1 MPNRYLKVDL
11 AFSDSMYSP
20 EDLLSDWMAVYGLI
34 LTTSLLFY
42 HMSRVNSLK
51 VNPYLAKFV
60 SISLIVISTFYLTYA
75 LIPYTQRMDFVED
88 ECKRLKECHQSQID
102 NIRFVKNSYLSFGI
116 AAIAI
121 QILIVYIVVT
131 TI

>member
-20 EDLLSDWMAVYGLI
+20 EDLLSDWMAVYGVI
-34 LTTSLLFY
+34 FTTSLLFY

-51 VNPYLAKFV
+51 VNPYLAKF
-60 SISLIVISTFYLTYA
+60 ISLIILSTLYLAYA
-75 LIPYTQRMDFVED
+75 LIPYTQRMNFVEE
-88 ECKRLKECHQSQID
+88 ECRKMKECNQDQID
-102 NIRFVKNSYLSFGI
+102 NIRFVKNSYISFGI
-116 AAIAI
+116 SAIII
-121 QILIVYIVVT
+121 QVLIVYIVVT